1 MRILSL
7 MILIGI
13 VALMFMG
20 QATYQSDVEHGT
32 ERDIYNF
39 TESTINWNTNIT
51 EKLNENWEDSIQ
63 VLEYDVNIK
72 RFQNILGKFIDF
84 VGYSSFEMAK
94 WGIEY
99 GYTHPEYDLRF
110 FLEILI
116 KILWIIVIIIAIT
129 SLAPLII
136 PLIALIYLFFKGIY
150 YLIKK
155 VINLN
160 EKTKKT

>member
-20 QATYQSDVEHGT
+20 QSVYQSDVEYGT

-39 TESTINWNTNIT
+39 TESTINWNNSIT
-51 EKLNENWEDSIQ
+51 EKFNENWEDNIQ

-72 RFQNILGKFIDF
+72 RFKNVLKKFVDF
-84 VGYSSFEMAK
+84 IGYSFVEAFK

-110 FLEILI
+110 FLKILI

-129 SLAPLII
+129 SLAPLVI
-136 PLIALIYLFFKGIY
+136 PLLALIYLFFKGIY

-160 EKTKKT
+160 EKT